1 MKFLKRPAV
10 ATVMAVLIVL
20 FSTVISA
27 DTKLQAQ
34 VDKVSAAFY
43 DGVTYDG
50 YKHPSIGDQ
59 LEVICGAADGIVSIV
74 SDYGVDTEQLAEK
87 SSNLRFS
94 MSYKG
99 DWFSSYYSLYKDL
112 SDELVSIERKS
123 RDLDFTERDASGMEQ
138 YLSTIEN
145 ASRLIT
151 ESGYNDY
158 VRNYKNGMS
167 ETEKFFADS
176 CDIYGPEYFA

>member
-158 VRNYKNGMS
+158 VRNYKNSMS